1 MLAVTRASPAQVI
14 VGLDV
19 GTTGV
24 KAVAFGLRSGWR
36 RVALRE
42 YPLLTP
48 AEDQAV
54 QDPETVLAAIA
65 DALSECVRG
74 AHGAAVIAVS
84 VSTAMHGL
92 LALDAELRPLTPLI
106 TWADVRARD
115 EALFLR
121 GCGVQLHALTGTPV
135 HPMTPLSKLVWFAR
149 HDPQLLARA
158 RWWVGI
164 KEYVLSWLTGV
175 VETELSS
182 ASATGM
188 LDMAKRS
195 WSEVAIG
202 LAGVSADQLPA
213 IRPTT
218 AQRPLSATAAR
229 RTGLAAGIPVV
240 LGAGDGPLG
249 NLGTGAIAP
258 GVASLS
264 LGTSG
269 AVRLAVSEPQVDEHG
284 ALFCFALTDSV
295 WVLGGA
301 ISNGGAVVRWA
312 ERSLAPDL
320 SGGGGAVDEAL
331 LGLAASVPAGSDGL
345 VMLPYLLA
353 ERAPLWSPAL
363 AGAYLGLRSAHGRA
377 HLVRAALE
385 GTCMQLR
392 LILSRLDQ
400 VMPVQH
406 VRATGGVF
414 RSPLWSEIMAAV
426 LARPLQV
433 VGEAEGTALGAAALG
448 LFALQSAS
456 TLSEAV
462 MLLADP
468 RASEPPTVV
477 ADPELI
483 ATYQRVHA
491 QIPQE
496 IRELE
501 RVAGFYAGS
510 TWSAP

>member
-1 MLAVTRASPAQVI
+1 MTGASPAQVI

-36 RVALRE
+36 QVALRE

-48 AEDQAV
+48 AEDQAE
-54 QDPETVLAAIA
+54 QDPETVLGAIA
-65 DALSECVRG
+65 EALSECVQG
-74 AHGAAVIAVS
+74 AHGAAVIAMS

-106 TWADVRARD
+106 TWADARARD

-121 GCGVQLHALTGTPV
+121 GSGMQLHALTGTPV

-149 HDPQLLARA
+149 HDPQLLAKA

-195 WSEVAIG
+195 WSEAAIG
-202 LAGVSADQLPA
+202 LAGVSVNQLPT

-229 RTGLAAGIPVV
+229 RTGLTAGIPVV

-258 GVASLS
+258 GVAGLS

-269 AVRLAVSEPQVDEHG
+269 AVRVAVGEPRVDEHG

-331 LGLAASVPAGSDGL
+331 LGLAASVPAGCDGL

-448 LFALQSAS
+448 LFALQRAS
-456 TLSEAV
+456 TLSDAV
-462 MLLADP
+462 TLLADP
-468 RASEPPTVV
+468 SASEPPTVV
-477 ADPELI
+477 ADPKLI

-491 QIPQE
+491 RIPQE

-510 TWSAP
+510 PWSAP